1 MAMKSHKIRRKIK
14 TVTFVENGTE
24 TVEIPRGYDLNNI
37 TLRLSGS
44 YIIGTA
50 VVTSV
55 KTLAP
60 SQLIKKISL
69 YADGNQ
75 KFESTTGRLA
85 AFAAFERGLARKI
98 TAPGVTVATHPIECS
113 FFLDREN
120 ADGPRPKDSAL
131 HTQKPY
137 MSLLQLDI
145 EFGALA
151 DIVVIGSA
159 VLTHAITVDVILNE
173 TVEREKAD
181 AFEGRW
187 VRRVTLQEQSV
198 TATNSALTVKIPV
211 GGYFR
216 GAKII
221 SLDENNDG
229 VDTVVNNVAIQSGV
243 DVRYNLPWNVG
254 QNENLNDF
262 GLQAGDLAD
271 GVLFADVTDKGK
283 LNTLM
288 DLTNRSEADL
298 VMDVTK
304 PAGGNATLWIAL
316 VNYYWQPATATA

>member
-1 MAMKSHKIRRKIK
+1 MKSHKIRRKIA
-14 TVTFVENGTE
+14 TLQFVENTTE
-24 TVEIPRGYDLNNI
+24 TVDIPLGYDLNNI
-37 TLRLSGS
+37 SLHLSGS

-60 SQLIKKISL
+60 SQLIKRISL

-98 TAPGVTVATHPIECS
+98 TAMGVTVATHPIECT

-120 ADGPRPKDSAL
+120 ADGPRPKDSSL
-131 HTQKPY
+131 HTQRPY

-151 DIVVIGSA
+151 DCVVIGSA
-159 VLTHAITVDVILNE
+159 VLTGAITVDVILNE
-173 TVEREKAD
+173 TVELDKAD

-187 VRRVTLQEQSV
+187 VRRGTLQEVDV
-198 TATNSALTVKIPV
+198 TATNSEQSITLPV
-211 GGYFR
+211 GGFLR
-216 GAKII
+216 GCKII

-229 VDTVVNNVAIQSGV
+229 VDTVINNVTIRSGV
-243 DVRYNLPWNVG
+243 DTRVNLPWNSL

-262 GLQAGDLAD
+262 NLQAGDLPD
-271 GVLFADVTDKGK
+271 GVAYADCTDKGK
-283 LNTLM
+283 LTTLF
-288 DLTNRSEADL
+288 DLQNKSQAEL
-298 VMDVTK
+298 VLDVTK
-304 PAGGNATLWIAL
+304 PAGGNAKLYVQTI
-316 VNYYWQPATATA
+316 NYYWQPAIEA